1 MTGRV
6 IALTARVMSIFFG
19 MKRSTFAIFV
29 RLFSMRSAGF
39 SNSVSASTES
49 TDSTNPMSNTEHGSK
64 IHIRKAASPSTVAV
78 SVRLPMRDAVRVMMS
93 MNAARMTEDENP
105 VIAAYMSASTIGII
119 SRERRP
125 RRVLRISADAA
136 PKSTVM

>member
-1 MTGRV
+1 
-6 IALTARVMSIFFG
+6 MSIFFG
-19 MKRSTFAIFV
+19 MKRRAFAIFV
-29 RLFSMRSAGF
+29 RLFIMRSAG
-39 SNSVSASTES
+39 SANSMSASTES

-78 SVRLPMRDAVRVMMS
+78 SVRLPMRDAERVMMS

-105 VIAAYMSASTIGII
+105 VSAAYMTASTIGTI

-136 PKSTVM
+136 PKRTVM